1 MMADTKWLA
10 VARSLVGT
18 REVPGAANN
27 PVIMAWGNRLG
38 AKVLGIAYGNDATPW
53 CGLFAAH
60 CIASAGLTPPAI
72 AIRAKA
78 WASWGTGIP
87 ANTPRPPIGCVAVF
101 QREGGGHVGF
111 VAGVYGNGDL
121 AILGGNQGDAVNER
135 RFGRD
140 RLIAL
145 RWPAGVAVAA
155 PVGEVAGAGTVTTGE
170 A

>member
-1 MMADTKWLA
+1 MTDPKWLH

-27 PVIMAWGNRLG
+27 PVIMTWGNRLG
-38 AKVLGIAYGNDATPW
+38 AKVLGIAYGADSVPW
-53 CGLFAAH
+53 CGLYAAH
-60 CIASAGLTPPAI
+60 CIASAGLKPPPI

-78 WASWGTGIP
+78 WASWGSGIP
-87 ANTPRPPIGCVAVF
+87 TATPRPPIGCVAVF
-101 QREGGGHVGF
+101 GRAGGGHVGF

-135 RFGRD
+135 RFPRD

-155 PVGEVAGAGTVTTGE
+155 PVGVVAGAGVKTTGE
-170 A
+170 S